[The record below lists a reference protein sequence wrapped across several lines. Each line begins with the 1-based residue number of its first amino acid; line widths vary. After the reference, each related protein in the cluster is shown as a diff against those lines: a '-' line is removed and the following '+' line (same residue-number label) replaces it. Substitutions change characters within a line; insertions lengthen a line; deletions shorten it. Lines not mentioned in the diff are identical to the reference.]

1 MARPRTRL
9 LSRDIIL
16 DAALELIDRH
26 HDFTIQGIGKHL
38 GVNPSSLYHH
48 LSGGRDEI
56 INALRERFYR
66 KISLDGLRDA
76 DRPWQ
81 ERVEH
86 WIRSY
91 REAVAQYPA
100 AILLLMGRMVDDR
113 PTLAVYETLVAL
125 LAEAGVPARQ
135 RIAVVSM
142 LDAVVFGSAADA
154 VSPDPLWFTTPLS
167 QPALH
172 EAVAAATPSARVA
185 EGLTLA
191 IQASVAWI
199 ETLAA
204 RAAEEATPS
213 RHPAPGGA

>member
-66 KISLDGLRDA
+66 KISLDALRDA

-100 AILLLMGRMVDDR
+100 AIPLLMGRMVDDR
-113 PTLAVYETLVAL
+113 PTLAVYETLVAV
-125 LAEAGVPARQ
+125 LAEAGVPAAQ
-135 RIAVVSM
+135 RIGVVAM
-142 LDAVVFGSAADA
+142 LDAVVFGSALDA
-154 VSPDPLWFTTPLS
+154 VSPVPLWLTTPLA

-172 EAVAAATPSARVA
+172 HAIASSTPSARVTD
-185 EGLTLA
+185 GLDLA
-191 IQASVAWI
+191 VQATVALI
-199 ETLAA
+199 EVLAA
-204 RAAEEATPS
+204 GGPGATDS
-213 RHPAPGGA
+213 GSATPGGA